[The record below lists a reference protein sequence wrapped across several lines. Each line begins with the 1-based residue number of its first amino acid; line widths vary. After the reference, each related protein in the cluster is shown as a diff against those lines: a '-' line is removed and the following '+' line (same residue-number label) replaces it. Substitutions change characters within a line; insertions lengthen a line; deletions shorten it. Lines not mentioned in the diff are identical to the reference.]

1 MTTSDIGMTQNGL
14 PARNPFVRLYDA
26 LIDPQRCERA
36 MALLLAAYAAIWTI
50 YGTIAKSSQDLHFD
64 IGEMFAWSHE
74 VVWSAPTHPP
84 LGAWIMRAWFSVM
97 PVEDWSFYLL
107 AMIVAT
113 VGLWIAWRI
122 AGRYLSA
129 EKRVA
134 GILLMTFLPFYN
146 FHALKY
152 NASSILTPFWA
163 VTTWWFLLSFETRRP
178 GWAVL
183 AGLGATAAML
193 GKYWSILLL
202 AGLALGALSDP
213 RRTAYFRSP
222 APWLTIAAGVV
233 GLVPHIIFIATH
245 GFSTVSFA
253 MTAHETTFA
262 MAIGWSLYFLAS
274 VLGYIAAPVVL
285 SALTTYPGLAAI
297 KDSILPANKEHRIFI
312 VAFATPLMLAAIVA
326 VVVRARLDPL
336 WMMSGMTLLPM
347 VLLSSPLLSANR
359 AAAIRLLALAI
370 VFPLAAL
377 AASPIVAFEFHT
389 HGTPNNDSTHYRL
402 IAQAV
407 DKAWREHVAAPLLI
421 VGGERPLVDGSNPY
435 FPDKPATFAISEP
448 WRTPWVDDDRI
459 KRDGIAIVCWADD
472 SDCLQRAKTYT
483 ANPDTVIERVALA
496 RYFFG
501 TRDKPVQYQIAIIPP
516 AR

>member
-1 MTTSDIGMTQNGL
+1 MTTTDTVG
-14 PARNPFVRLYDA
+14 PARNPFARLYDA
-26 LIDPQRCERA
+26 LIDPARCERT
-36 MALLLAAYAAIWTI
+36 MALLLALYAVVWTI
-50 YGTIAKSSQDLHFD
+50 YGTVAKSSQDLHFD

-74 VVWSAPTHPP
+74 VVWSAPSHPP
-84 LGAWIMRAWFSVM
+84 LGAWVMRAWFSVM

-107 AMIVAT
+107 ALILAT
-113 VGLWIAWRI
+113 AALWIAWRI

-134 GILLMTFLPFYN
+134 GILLLTFLPFYN

-183 AGLGATAAML
+183 AGLGAAAAML
-193 GKYWSILLL
+193 GKYWSIIML
-202 AGLALGALSDP
+202 AGLAFGALTDP
-213 RRTAYFRSP
+213 RRAPYFRSA
-222 APWLTIAAGVV
+222 APWFTVAVGAILLAPHVIYVV
-233 GLVPHIIFIATH
+233 TH

-253 MTAHETTFA
+253 MTAHETTFV
-262 MAIGWSLYFLAS
+262 MAVGWSLYFLVS
-274 VLGYIAAPVVL
+274 VLGYIAAP
-285 SALTTYPGLAAI
+285 ALLNALATYPSFAAI
-297 KDSILPANKEHRIFI
+297 KDTLWPHDKERRTFI
-312 VAFATPLMLAAIVA
+312 VAFVTPPVLAAVIA

-336 WMMSGMTLLPM
+336 WMMSGMTLLPV
-347 VLLSSPLLSANR
+347 VLLSSPLLSVNR

-370 VFPLAAL
+370 AFPLAAL
-377 AASPIVAFEFHT
+377 AASPIVAYEFHAY
-389 HGTPNNDSTHYRL
+389 GTPNNDGSHYRL

-407 DKAWREHVAAPLLI
+407 EKTWRENVAAPLLI

-435 FPDKPATFAISEP
+435 FPGKPATFAISEP
-448 WRTPWVDDDRI
+448 WRTPWVDADRI

-483 ANPDTVIERVALA
+483 ARPNTVIERLALA

-501 TRDKPVQYQIAIIPP
+501 TKDEPMQYQIAIIPP
-516 AR
+516 VR